1 MGPRELKMS
10 KNLISAKENSSEV
23 HRKINAEIE
32 KGRVGGLY
40 ETTPFPNMRCSP
52 IGLVPKKA
60 QGEFRLIHHLS
71 WPEGNSVNYHID
83 PEKASVK
90 YSSFDDAIRIVQQ
103 AGHNCELAKCDVKSA
118 FRLLPIHP
126 DDYELVGF
134 TFQNKYYFDKAMP
147 FGCSVSCATWEK
159 FSSFIE
165 WAVQTGAQRGLSI
178 HYLDDYLFVGLRGQ
192 ETAKA
197 SHTKK

>member
-1 MGPRELKMS
+1 MS

-32 KGRVGGLY
+32 KGRVGGPY
-40 ETTPFPNMRCSP
+40 KTPPFPNMRCSP

-103 AGHNCELAKCDVKSA
+103 AGHNCD
-118 FRLLPIHP
+118 
-126 DDYELVGF
+126 
-134 TFQNKYYFDKAMP
+134 
-147 FGCSVSCATWEK
+147 
-159 FSSFIE
+159 
-165 WAVQTGAQRGLSI
+165 
-178 HYLDDYLFVGLRGQ
+178 
-192 ETAKA
+192 
-197 SHTKK
+197 